1 MNAGRV
7 LTESGVDTDELRVL
21 IHPIQPEQVSLR
33 SAPRLMMRFWGS
45 GIKAMTLR
53 RRIFADPKVLNG
65 DKAKLSLLVIHELV
79 HVRQWHDLGVF
90 GFLGR
95 YLRSYLRGRRDGLNH
110 RDSYRAIDLEVEAR
124 EIQARFR

>member
-1 MNAGRV
+1 
-7 LTESGVDTDELRVL
+7 
-21 IHPIQPEQVSLR
+21 
-33 SAPRLMMRFWGS
+33 
-45 GIKAMTLR
+45 MTLR
-53 RRIFADPKVLNG
+53 RRIFVDPKVLNG

-79 HVRQWHDLGVF
+79 HVRQWHDLGVL